1 VFDPHETMTAT
12 TNDPKDPHSAD
23 KALTAGFNDIETVI
37 AKTMEYLAVPSVV
50 GHEQFFIDY
59 LKKDFEAI
67 GMQGVKHHG
76 LLEIHGDKPHS
87 AIVCAHIDRH
97 GLISLG
103 KGEYAYAA
111 QFIREIKYGEAN
123 RASRR
128 ELEGLGKR
136 FAGETVFAYDPKTND
151 HLGEGVIEVCHPL
164 MMMGEALFFIQG
176 MKAQRQGIP
185 VAYARTAREQDGYIK
200 GQIDNALSLGIL
212 YALYKNGFQG
222 TTLFSCEEEIGKSW
236 IHIAAWLKKTRI
248 ENKTLLVIDTSP
260 FVDAAPID
268 QGMIILRNRDMSAK
282 FNPALVG
289 ALKTRCGVMEIPFQ
303 VKDEVLLS
311 KGKSV
316 SQLGSTELGRL
327 VQHTKKKWSGATVQI
342 PTMMYHTSNET
353 TSRLAIRN
361 YFRFLKNILIDDP
374 LPLGSKVKK
383 KTRRPW

>member
-1 VFDPHETMTAT
+1 MNPNGPDQ
-12 TNDPKDPHSAD
+12 KDPHD
-23 KALTAGFNDIETVI
+23 KALTAGFNDVEIII
-37 AKTMEYLAVPSVV
+37 AKTMEYLTIPSVV
-50 GHEQFFIDY
+50 GHEQFFINY

-67 GMQGVKHHG
+67 GISGVRHNG
-76 LLEIHGDKPHS
+76 LLEIYGSRPND
-87 AIVCAHIDRH
+87 AILCAQIDRH

-111 QFIREIKYGEAN
+111 QYIKEIKYGEPN
-123 RASRR
+123 RSSRK

-136 FAGETVFAYDPKTND
+136 FAGETVYAYDPKTNER
-151 HLGEGVIEVCHPL
+151 LGEGVIEVCHPL
-164 MMMGEALFFIQG
+164 MLMGEALFFIQG
-176 MKAQRQGIP
+176 MKAARHDTP

-200 GQIDNALSLGIL
+200 GQIDNAISLGVV

-236 IHIAAWLKKTRI
+236 VHLAAYLKKSDI
-248 ENKTLLVIDTSP
+248 DNKTLIVIDTSP
-260 FVDAAPID
+260 FVDAKPID
-268 QGMIILRNRDMSAK
+268 EGMVILRNRDMSAK
-282 FNPALVG
+282 FNAALVG

-311 KGKSV
+311 KGRRV

-327 VQHTKKKWSGATVQI
+327 IQNTRKKWSGATVQV

-374 LPLGSKVKK
+374 LPLHSKVS
-383 KTRRPW
+383 RRRRRW